1 MKFEC
6 PNCRKKTK
14 LTEFTCSS
22 CGMSA
27 GNAVTPE
34 LARKFKNLKTTKTLI
49 LIIIAMVIF
58 MIIPRLFFF
67 IVDICELINSI

>member
-6 PNCRKKTK
+6 PNCRKNTK
-14 LTEFTCSS
+14 LTEFTCVN

-34 LARKFKNLKTTKTLI
+34 LTRKFKNLKTTKTLI
-49 LIIIAMVIF
+49 IILIAMIIF
-58 MIIPRLFFF
+58 ISIPRLFV
-67 IVDICELINSI
+67 IIILIFYS

>member
-14 LTEFTCSS
+14 LTEFTCSN

-34 LARKFKNLKTTKTLI
+34 LARQFKNLKTTKTLI
-49 LIIIAMVIF
+49 LILIAMIIF
-58 MIIPRLFFF
+58 ISIPRLFV
-67 IVDICELINSI
+67 IIILIFYS

>member
-22 CGMSA
+22 CGMSE

-34 LARKFKNLKTTKTLI
+34 LARQFKNLKTTKTLI
-49 LIIIAMVIF
+49 LILIAMIIF
-58 MIIPRLFFF
+58 ISIPRLFV
-67 IVDICELINSI
+67 IIILIFYS

>member
-6 PNCRKKTK
+6 PNCGNKTK
-14 LTEFTCSS
+14 LTEFTCVN

-27 GNAVTPE
+27 GTAITPE
-34 LARKFKNLKTTKTLI
+34 LAKKFKNLKTTKTLI
-49 LIIIAMVIF
+49 LILIAMVIF

-67 IVDICELINSI
+67 IVDIYELINSI